1 MWQPVG
7 HVTFAIRLSQRGST
21 KDKRY
26 DVMEDVSISTNPT
39 TMPSIQRLMAQQ
51 QQQNA
56 MLQQKITSDALA
68 LSGAHNIAMMSQQG
82 LTTLAISGNNAH
94 TAIALSGKATLQ
106 MLTF

>member
-7 HVTFAIRLSQRGST
+7 PVTFVIRLSQRGST
-21 KDKRY
+21 KDKRRNG
-26 DVMEDVSISTNPT
+26 MENISISTNPT
-39 TMPSIQRLMAQQ
+39 TMPRIQRLMAQQ

-68 LSGAHNIAMMSQQG
+68 LAGAHNIAMMSQQG

-94 TAIALSGKATLQ
+94 TAIALSGNATLQ
-106 MLTF
+106 MLKF